1 MFMDEAATLSSTR
14 FLVTCALKRTLSGH
28 ARQLF
33 LEIYPQTALV
43 ASLTPSPSPDLVVP
57 TRVDSVASGLSET
70 KLASLVVP
78 TTGFRP

>member
-1 MFMDEAATLSSTR
+1 MRSKADPLRACSPAVLGDLSSDRTGG
-14 FLVTCALKRTLSGH
+14 FSYAVTVT
-28 ARQLF
+28 
-33 LEIYPQTALV
+33 
-43 ASLTPSPSPDLVVP
+43 LVVP